1 MQYGDILWV
10 DDFDNTDSLN
20 VEKNI
25 KEYYSEQYGFRVD
38 VQMFMLPL
46 LKALEAED
54 EKNFPKYN
62 CAVLDINLTRGFA
75 DIQNDFDDIK
85 KILEKNHIRILDE
98 HDPDQDAEYAD
109 FAENAGYYVYLYLVR
124 RGFPDKRICMLTGNK
139 GNTADEWENRFDNE
153 KSLFKNAGFIAP
165 EAFDRLT
172 EREKFRKWLA
182 EKLTPIYRLR
192 ACIIGMKFYA
202 GKILADETLKIYL
215 KNLPQIPLRLSADE
229 NIANREF
236 RLTLKELVQLWESH
250 KDENSAYQMT
260 LKTTRNWFA
269 HRCLEKISLL
279 TTAFLFGIGMR
290 GLLGKNLRDKIDFD
304 TAAGN
309 FEGYRRWENELLA
322 LIEEL
327 DERKP
332 SAGEVKLDDLI
343 KKSREEFSERI
354 KNATGKDFKMDSKT
368 DVCSFIQNFI
378 GQKKYDI
385 ERREEDLLRDFL
397 HGIYPNCN
405 DREKRYLNAAKNTLT
420 LAVNQ

>member
-10 DDFDNTDSLN
+10 DDFDNTDSLS
-20 VEKNI
+20 VEKNV

-46 LKALEAED
+46 LEALEAED

-75 DIQNDFDDIK
+75 DIQNDFDEIK

-98 HDPDQDAEYAD
+98 HDPDQDAEYPD

-124 RGFPDKRICMLTGNK
+124 RGFLAERICMLTGNK
-139 GNTADEWENRFDNE
+139 GNTTDEWEEHFDNE

-165 EAFDRLT
+165 EAFDRTT

-182 EKLTPIYRLR
+182 EKLTPRYRLR

-202 GKILADETLKIYL
+202 EKILEDEALKIYL
-215 KNLPQIPLRLSADE
+215 QNLPQIPLRLSSDE

-236 RLTLKELVQLWESH
+236 RLALKELVQLWESH
-250 KDENSAYQMT
+250 KDENRAYQMT

-269 HRCLEKISLL
+269 HRCLEKMNLL

-290 GLLGKNLRDKIDFD
+290 GLLGKNLRDKLDSD
-304 TAAGN
+304 TKDEN
-309 FEGYRRWENELLA
+309 FEGYRRWEEELLA

-327 DERKP
+327 DKRKRL
-332 SAGEVKLDDLI
+332 AGEIKLGDLI
-343 KKSREEFSERI
+343 KKSREEFSDRI
-354 KNATGKDFKMDSKT
+354 KNVAGKDFKTDSQT
-368 DVCSFIQNFI
+368 DVCKLIQDFI
-378 GQKKYDI
+378 GQKKYNI

-397 HGIYPNCN
+397 HGIYPLRNS
-405 DREKRYLNAAKNTLT
+405 REEEYLNAVKNTLT